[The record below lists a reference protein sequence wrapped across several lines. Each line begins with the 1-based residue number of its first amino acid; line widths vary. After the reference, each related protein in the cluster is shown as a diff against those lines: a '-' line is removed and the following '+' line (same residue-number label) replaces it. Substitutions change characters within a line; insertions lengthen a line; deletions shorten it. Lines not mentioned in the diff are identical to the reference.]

1 MEEIQSTKRSMRT
14 LRIQGARNVAAAGLE
29 CLKVAARKA
38 PAKTAQDLLGT
49 MSRIAREVSLIRVT
63 EPMLRNVL
71 ACVLVAARQHTALGL
86 PEFRAFAVPKSDGQV

>member
-1 MEEIQSTKRSMRT
+1 MEEIQATKRSIRT

-29 CLKVAARKA
+29 CLKIAARKA

-71 ACVLVAARQHTALGL
+71 ASVLVALRQRSELGL
-86 PEFRAFAVPKSDGQV
+86 PQF